1 MKEVQYVCRRLSLT
15 LNEGV
20 PYIKHDIYNMT
31 SPSIEC
37 LMYQYLIL
45 QVAREVLH
53 VLVEVKWRWRS
64 VCSVGVGRLHS
75 GAGPISPVCPRPPPT
90 CYLIVTTIHSTSP
103 ISGFKLMNVSTFL
116 WYTEPTNHFICAA
129 TSILYNFQT
138 GCWQTWDQI
147 YYVIRCFKCFM
158 TG

>member
-20 PYIKHDIYNMT
+20 PYMKHDIYNMT

-37 LMYQYLIL
+37 LMYHYLIL

-53 VLVEVKWRWRS
+53 ALVEVEEWWGS

-103 ISGFKLMNVSTFL
+103 ISGFKLMNVGTFL
-116 WYTEPTNHFICAA
+116 WYTEHRPTQSFHLFCNFYITYKLAVVA
-129 TSILYNFQT
+129 KPEILSSAVLNVL
-138 GCWQTWDQI
+138 WQP
-147 YYVIRCFKCFM
+147 K
-158 TG
+158 